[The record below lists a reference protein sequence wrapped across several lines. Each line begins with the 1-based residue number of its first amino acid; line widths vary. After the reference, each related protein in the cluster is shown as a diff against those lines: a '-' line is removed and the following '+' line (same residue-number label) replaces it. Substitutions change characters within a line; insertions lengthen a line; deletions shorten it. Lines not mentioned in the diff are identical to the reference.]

1 MRIAAE
7 QVKGEH
13 SLEQAEGHR
22 AHLAKYITVMC
33 IAAEHDGLQWSKS
46 SKYECALPH
55 VKIY

>member
-22 AHLAKYITVMC
+22 AHLGKYITVMC
-33 IAAEHDGLQWSKS
+33 IAAEHDGLQW
-46 SKYECALPH
+46 
-55 VKIY
+55 